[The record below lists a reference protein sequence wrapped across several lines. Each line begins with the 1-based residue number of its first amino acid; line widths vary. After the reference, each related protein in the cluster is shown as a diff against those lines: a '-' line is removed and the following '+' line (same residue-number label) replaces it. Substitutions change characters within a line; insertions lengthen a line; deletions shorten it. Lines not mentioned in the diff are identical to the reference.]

1 MNDLISAFLVS
12 SFVAGSL
19 AGTVLLVFASA
30 FFAIGLPLA
39 VVISWQRYN
48 SIFWTTILGML
59 GWIYVLYYYLFLQ
72 NK

>member
-1 MNDLISAFLVS
+1 MNDLVSAFLVS
-12 SFVAGSL
+12 GLVAGSIF
-19 AGTVLLVFASA
+19 GTILLVFASA

-59 GWIYVLYYYLFLQ
+59 GWIYVLYYYFVLQ